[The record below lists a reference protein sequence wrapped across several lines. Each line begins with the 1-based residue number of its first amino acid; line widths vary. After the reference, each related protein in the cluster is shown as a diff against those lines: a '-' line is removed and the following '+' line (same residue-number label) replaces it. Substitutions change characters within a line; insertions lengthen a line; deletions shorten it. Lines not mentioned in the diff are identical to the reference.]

1 MDDLSEVIAELRAAH
16 TVTVID
22 QAAAH
27 DFVWQ
32 HARGAFDLPV
42 YELDDTRDHAY
53 VWPYLL
59 THPGVVVVRA
69 PSIHTSRAEALLH
82 RGRRSDYAAELD
94 FSEGPRRR
102 ATAPW
107 HVGHGAWPFLRVPLC
122 ASRITVVGDTETA
135 RELTAAHPGVAV
147 RYVPIGTAVP
157 AAPAGQAAVGAT
169 ADTAARRVGPLTVG
183 VVDSVAENSVDGGPD
198 GTVRRAVAR
207 ARAAGADTTLVPAGH
222 DAWAADVVVTLRRPA
237 VGAPIAA
244 ALRGMS
250 LRKAVVV
257 AETAHTAAW
266 PSLDPQ
272 TWQPRG
278 FDRSAAPVAVSVDPR
293 DEEHS
298 LFLALQRLAG
308 DSALRAALGN
318 AGHAWWRE
326 HATAA
331 RAAAAWD
338 TVFTEA
344 RHLAPPA
351 RPASWPAHLA
361 DDGTSRARAI
371 LAEAGLT
378 TDLF

>member
-1 MDDLSEVIAELRAAH
+1 MDDLAEVIAELRAAH
-16 TVTVID
+16 TVTVVD
-22 QAAAH
+22 RASAH

-32 HARGAFDLPV
+32 YARGSFDLPV

-59 THPGVVVVRA
+59 NHPGIVVLRA
-69 PSIHTSRAEALLH
+69 PSVHTSRAEALLH

-94 FSEGPRRR
+94 FSEGPRR

-107 HVGHGAWPFLRVPLC
+107 HVGHGAWPFLRVPMC
-122 ASRITVVGDTETA
+122 ASRVTVVSDAETA
-135 RELTAAHPGVAV
+135 RELAAAHVGVVVRCVPVGTAA
-147 RYVPIGTAVP
+147 P
-157 AAPAGQAAVGAT
+157 AEPAGQAASGAT
-169 ADTAARRVGPLTVG
+169 EGAPARRGGPLTVA
-183 VVDSVAENSVDGGPD
+183 VVDGGPD
-198 GTVRRAVAR
+198 DTVRRAVAR
-207 ARAAGADTTLVPAGH
+207 ARAAGADTTLVPSTGH
-222 DAWAADVVVTLRRPA
+222 DLWTADVAVALRRPA

-250 LRKAVVV
+250 LGKAVVV

-278 FDRSAAPVAVSVDPR
+278 FDPSATPIAVSVDPR

-308 DSALRAALGN
+308 DSALRAALGD
-318 AGHAWWRE
+318 AARAWWRS

-331 RAAAAWD
+331 QAAAAW
-338 TVFTEA
+338 TRVFVEA
-344 RHLAPPA
+344 LTLAPPA
-351 RPASWPAHLA
+351 RPAGWPAHLV
-361 DDGTSRARAI
+361 DDGTARARAI
-371 LAEAGLT
+371 LAESGLA